1 MLAGAVLALLLLAGS
16 AAVDCSAAATQGQ
29 RAEAAALFQ
38 EGQQALLESRFADA
52 EAPLLRAL
60 ALHPQHALAHYGLG
74 QAYMG
79 LRRFPDAVGAF
90 GRSREAFRCAGGSGR
105 LDHEIRAL
113 RDVIRRFERNR
124 SQEGGVQWRAVN
136 GDSSTKGDALVAAH
150 ELERGLDE
158 LERAKRSADPVPL
171 AVTLALGTAYF
182 QAGSLADAERAFR
195 AVLAADPRSG
205 DAHNNLAVVLVL
217 TERADE
223 AAREVKAAEKAGVPV
238 DPRLIEEIRKRKRP

>member
-1 MLAGAVLALLLLAGS
+1 MLAPALLL
-16 AAVDCSAAATQGQ
+16 AASAAADCSTAATEAQ

-38 EGQQALLESRFADA
+38 EGQQALLESRWNDA
-52 EAPLLRAL
+52 EGPLARAL
-60 ALHPQHALAHYGLG
+60 ALDPQHAHAHYGLG

-105 LDHEIRAL
+105 LDDQIRAL

-124 SQEGGVQWRAVN
+124 SQEGGAQWRAVN

-150 ELERGLDE
+150 ELERRLDD
-158 LERAKRSADPVPL
+158 LERAKKSADPAPL
-171 AVTLALGTAYF
+171 GVTLALGTAYF
-182 QAGSLADAERAFR
+182 QAGSLDDAEREFR

-205 DAHNNLAVVLVL
+205 DAHNNLAVVLML
-217 TERADE
+217 TERPDDAE
-223 AAREVKAAEKAGVPV
+223 REVKLAEKAGVPV
-238 DPRLIEEIRKRKRP
+238 PPRLKDEIRRRKRR